1 MSDKRFW
8 RTTPTILN
16 ALSDTHA
23 ECNMPSS
30 EREKTEVYEFVD
42 EAPFLI

>member
-16 ALSDTHA
+16 ALSDVHT
-23 ECNMPSS
+23 ELNSIPDKD
-30 EREKTEVYEFVD
+30 EPEVYEYVD
-42 EAPFLI
+42 ELPFLI